1 MKAFGGYHPAVT
13 FTYFISVLLTAMFVW
28 NPVIQ
33 LTALLGGIMFSLM
46 LVRKKAILSDMG
58 FYLPLFLLV
67 AVTNPL
73 FSHNGVTPLFFMN
86 GNPVTLEAVVYG
98 VFISVMVVGVLFWCK
113 CYNEIMTEDKFLYL
127 FGRIVPMFKRQMKN
141 VSRAQKAMGLYSQ
154 KSYVDRLRG
163 GIRVFTAMISWSLQ
177 NPMELSSSMRARGYG
192 LHGRTNFSLFKF
204 GARDAAVL
212 LSGLLLFAAVL
223 IGVGSGS
230 IDFTFYPEIGK
241 ISLSLKSL
249 ITYIS
254 FFILSFLPFF
264 IEVKENLKWKYYISK
279 I

>member
-113 CYNEIMTEDKFLYL
+113 
-127 FGRIVPMFKRQMKN
+127 
-141 VSRAQKAMGLYSQ
+141 
-154 KSYVDRLRG
+154 
-163 GIRVFTAMISWSLQ
+163 
-177 NPMELSSSMRARGYG
+177 
-192 LHGRTNFSLFKF
+192 
-204 GARDAAVL
+204 
-212 LSGLLLFAAVL
+212 
-223 IGVGSGS
+223 
-230 IDFTFYPEIGK
+230 
-241 ISLSLKSL
+241 
-249 ITYIS
+249 
-254 FFILSFLPFF
+254 
-264 IEVKENLKWKYYISK
+264 
-279 I
+279 

>member
-1 MKAFGGYHPAVT
+1 MKRDESFRRISSGCYFYIFYICAVNGYVCME
-13 FTYFISVLLTAMFVW
+13 SRNTAHSTPRRHYVF
-28 NPVIQ
+28 
-33 LTALLGGIMFSLM
+33 AYA
-46 LVRKKAILSDMG
+46 REEKAILSDMG

-127 FGRIVPMFKRQMKN
+127 FGRIIPKMSLVLSMALRFVPMFKRQMKN

-163 GIRVFTAMISWSLQ
+163 GIRVFTAMISWSLE
-177 NPMELSSSMRARGYG
+177 NSMELSSSMRARGYG

-212 LSGLLLFAAVL
+212 LRDYCFLLPY
-223 IGVGSGS
+223 S
-230 IDFTFYPEIGK
+230 
-241 ISLSLKSL
+241 
-249 ITYIS
+249 
-254 FFILSFLPFF
+254 
-264 IEVKENLKWKYYISK
+264 
-279 I
+279 